1 MDTTILT
8 ESTTGKFFNPFAFA
22 SQKVAVLVDDS
33 NFLAWNQESLFG
45 ADGLPVEN
53 LAYAQYEQQNSSL
66 CAWLLSTV
74 SASLHNQLIGS
85 SSSVFEFWCALVTPL
100 TYIRHRNRVMKHY

>member
-22 SQKVAVLVDDS
+22 SQKKLLEQTSSVTIKSSTYTRRKIQPHRVCL
-33 NFLAWNQESLFG
+33 
-45 ADGLPVEN
+45 GLM
-53 LAYAQYEQQNSSL
+53 YEQQNSTL
-66 CAWLLSTV
+66 CVWLLSTV

-85 SSSVFEFWCALVTPL
+85 LSSAFEFWFGHLGSLYSRPA
-100 TYIRHRNRVMKHY
+100 M